1 MNQEHVDVEKIE
13 KVETGETVETAEKV
27 ETGSGT
33 SGKEL
38 QKLKRV
44 ELLELLLEQTREN
57 EALKHE
63 LEEKNKIIDELN
75 VKLENRKIEL
85 ENAGSIAEASLK
97 LNGVYE
103 AIEKAGEQYL
113 ENLQM
118 LCEKEEYLVS
128 KKEEEIERKCA
139 MLLRATRERCD
150 LMKEETKKYCEEVEA
165 SVRIQREKWL

>member
-1 MNQEHVDVEKIE
+1 MNQEHMDVEKDVEKIE
-13 KVETGETVETAEKV
+13 NVETVENT
-27 ETGSGT
+27 ETGSDT

-57 EALKHE
+57 EALKRE

-75 VKLENRKIEL
+75 AKLENRKIEI

-103 AIEKAGEQYL
+103 AIEQAAEQYL
-113 ENLQM
+113 ENLRM
-118 LCEKEEYLVS
+118 LCKKEEYLIS

-139 MLLRATRERCD
+139 MLLRAARERCD
-150 LMKEETKKYCEEVEA
+150 LMKEETKKQCEEMEA
-165 SVRIQREKWL
+165 SVRFRHEKWL